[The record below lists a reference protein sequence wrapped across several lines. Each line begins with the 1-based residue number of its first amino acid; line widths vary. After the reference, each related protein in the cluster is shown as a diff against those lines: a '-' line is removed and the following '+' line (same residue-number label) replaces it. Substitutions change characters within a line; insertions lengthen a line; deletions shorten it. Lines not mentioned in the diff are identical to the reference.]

1 MRLTLALGLGLVVLV
16 GLLLVSVSVFG
27 LIRRSMEQAHA
38 QDTLTQA
45 RALLML
51 HPKPEEMERDA
62 WVKSGLVEA
71 VWVRSVGDDAGNAKG
86 EVKGE
91 ARTVSGAEG
100 TKSVAEVSNGEVVLV
115 IQRAVPAF
123 GAAQGLGAMYLLVGS
138 FGVLVLA
145 FGVLTRLLVN
155 PIRHLVAATERV
167 TRGDLTTRVRI
178 RGAGELAD
186 LSEHFNRM
194 VEAVAKQ
201 RESLAEFAAEQQ
213 QANAALTQVNQDL
226 QRAQEH
232 LKSTQESLIRAER
245 LASIGQLA
253 TGIAHEIG
261 NPLASL
267 LAYIDL
273 LRDPEST
280 AEENADLLSRA
291 ADAAARIQRII
302 RELLDYSRP
311 KLGDLEPLDPLPAVR
326 QALRLVEPQKRMR
339 GIRLATQIPD
349 FVGVARI
356 DEGKLSQIIV
366 NLLLNAADALQNQG
380 EIIISAT
387 ASDNEIIICVRDT
400 GPGIPAD
407 IMPHI
412 LQPFFTTKPPGQGTG
427 LGLAVCDQIAHQFG
441 GRLSVESSPGQGATF
456 CVHLPLAL

>member
-38 QDTLTQA
+38 QDTFTQA

-51 HPKPEEMERDA
+51 HPKPDEATLDA

-71 VWVRSVGDDAGNAKG
+71 VQVQVVGEKKATG

-91 ARTVSGAEG
+91 ARTVGGAEG
-100 TKSVAEVSNGEVVLV
+100 TKSVAEVSNGEVVMV

-138 FGVLVLA
+138 LGGLVLA
-145 FGVLTRLLVN
+145 FAVLTRLLVN

-167 TRGDLTTRVRI
+167 TSGDLTTRVRI

-201 RESLAEFAAEQQ
+201 RTTLAAFATEQQ
-213 QANAALTQVNQDL
+213 QANTTLTQVNADL

-267 LAYIDL
+267 LAYLDL

-280 AEENADLLSRA
+280 PEENADLLSRA

-339 GIRLATQIPD
+339 GIRITTQIPD
-349 FVGVARI
+349 FLGVARI

-380 EIIISAT
+380 EMIVSAT
-387 ASDNEIIICVRDT
+387 ASDTEMVICVRDS
-400 GPGIPAD
+400 GPGIPPD
-407 IMPHI
+407 ILPHI
-412 LQPFFTTKPPGQGTG
+412 FQPFFTTKPPGQGTG

-441 GRLSVESSPGQGATF
+441 GRLSVESLPGEGAAF
-456 CVHLPLAL
+456 SLHLPLVS